1 MPLHRYDDR
10 LYHSNLDAS
19 NSFMARSTKDSPMT
33 DRWRSEENHRNYSSR
48 DRGQYRSRSPPT
60 QSRRPEPH
68 PQSRSRFERD
78 DYSHRPS
85 RKREFSPDSRRP
97 PARRPSISPPRSP
110 RLPQARN
117 RYPGDSAFTSR
128 ESSPARFAKRRRT
141 RSPSPSDWS
150 ERNFSDRR
158 RFSRSRSRDRYE
170 PQPSTRRAHSP
181 RRASPS
187 RSNRPVSRGI
197 GQDVDS
203 YIPER
208 RRAGTPPRQRQRRS
222 ASPRQRSPTPPLR
235 KRSQSPSRRFPSRPD
250 SPSSRYDSPLPARR
264 GRPQENTP
272 NRRKPRSRTPSL
284 AGDQDRDLMD
294 GPFTL
299 RGNHGNPNHVPRGRG
314 HRPYNNNRGSF
325 RGSPVAGTPASSH
338 HGSPQSN
345 ASFHGGRG
353 GWESQQH
360 NNSKYVHCRLLHALC

>member
-1 MPLHRYDDR
+1 
-10 LYHSNLDAS
+10 
-19 NSFMARSTKDSPMT
+19 MT

-68 PQSRSRFERD
+68 PPNRSRFERD
-78 DYSHRPS
+78 DYPHRPN
-85 RKREFSPDSRRP
+85 RKREFSPESRRAP
-97 PARRPSISPPRSP
+97 PRRSSPSPARSP
-110 RLPQARN
+110 RLPPART

-150 ERNFSDRR
+150 ERNLGDRR

-170 PQPSTRRAHSP
+170 PQPSSRRAYSP

-197 GQDVDS
+197 APDIDS

-208 RRAGTPPRQRQRRS
+208 RRPGTPPRQRQRRS
-222 ASPRQRSPTPPLR
+222 TSPRPRSLTPPLR
-235 KRSQSPSRRFPSRPD
+235 RRSQTPPRRLQSRPD

-264 GRPQENTP
+264 GRAQDNTSSQ
-272 NRRKPRSRTPSL
+272 RRPRSRTPSIV
-284 AGDQDRDLMD
+284 GDQDRDLMD
-294 GPFTL
+294 GPFTH
-299 RGNHGNPNHVPRGRG
+299 RGNHGNPNHMPRGRG

-325 RGSPVAGTPASSH
+325 RGSPVAGTPDSSH

-345 ASFHGGRG
+345 ASFRGGRG
-353 GWESQQH
+353 GWESQQYNH
-360 NNSKYVHCRLLHALC
+360 SR